1 MAGHY
6 YAYIRCFDNDKWY
19 SFNDTEVMEIDENDI
34 ERVFGEDANTSWQ
47 HRSGANAY
55 MLMYRKVDRVK
66 NLLAVHNEDVPKYL
80 FEMVKRENESSK
92 QKEEAKRKAKEII
105 KLKVH
110 LGPEKRAFEVNKSLR
125 IDDVAK
131 LAAQHFGIEN
141 KFSTDCLRLRAYY
154 QYYNIPVEPLPG
166 GNMLSDFI
174 GNWYGDRERDL
185 ALETKEPS
193 EEWPEY
199 KKYDRVYKASK
210 LNLETKQYDPYIIF
224 SMDSDARLSDLKDLL
239 HPKFKIPKE
248 KLLIVKTEDD
258 STLTLRDDSKI
269 LKSDYKCTEGTT
281 FYVEE
286 SENVD
291 GESIALDEIDRLKNA
306 YEICYNIPPNIE
318 PTQIIKIDQRAT
330 LGQFKEK
337 IAPIL
342 GLSLDEFKVMRGHEK
357 YATELKNEKETLK
370 ECYIWNGRVVIEK
383 GRPMRHGETKISF
396 FIYEPNPADEKKG
409 EILEELFE
417 IPIPEDMLI
426 REMKETLS
434 VKLKEEKKIEINPN
448 NMRIRELQ
456 VRTPSKIYADNYSF
470 KHVSTSIYN
479 GRPLAITNLGHEEPV
494 KSDKQ
499 LVPIVIRFYPSK
511 YEFGIKEEY
520 VLSEDITCDEFK
532 KLLAEKFSLRNVQL
546 AKITH
551 GQPNVLDAPD
561 LEWDRKAYGDRIG
574 TLYNSPYYLRD
585 GDTILFRDAEE
596 QLKQLTKE
604 EKDKIQKA
612 INVSK
617 RSVYQY
623 KEKELKINT

>member
-1 MAGHY
+1 
-6 YAYIRCFDNDKWY
+6 
-19 SFNDTEVMEIDENDI
+19 
-34 ERVFGEDANTSWQ
+34 
-47 HRSGANAY
+47 
-55 MLMYRKVDRVK
+55 
-66 NLLAVHNEDVPKYL
+66 
-80 FEMVKRENESSK
+80 
-92 QKEEAKRKAKEII
+92 
-105 KLKVH
+105 
-110 LGPEKRAFEVNKSLR
+110 
-125 IDDVAK
+125 
-131 LAAQHFGIEN
+131 
-141 KFSTDCLRLRAYY
+141 
-154 QYYNIPVEPLPG
+154 VEPLPG

-357 YATELKNEKETLK
+357 YATELKNEKR
-370 ECYIWNGRVVIEK
+370 N
-383 GRPMRHGETKISF
+383 TKR
-396 FIYEPNPADEKKG
+396 
-409 EILEELFE
+409 
-417 IPIPEDMLI
+417 ML
-426 REMKETLS
+426 
-434 VKLKEEKKIEINPN
+434 
-448 NMRIRELQ
+448 
-456 VRTPSKIYADNYSF
+456 Y
-470 KHVSTSIYN
+470 
-479 GRPLAITNLGHEEPV
+479 
-494 KSDKQ
+494 
-499 LVPIVIRFYPSK
+499 
-511 YEFGIKEEY
+511 
-520 VLSEDITCDEFK
+520 
-532 KLLAEKFSLRNVQL
+532 
-546 AKITH
+546 
-551 GQPNVLDAPD
+551 
-561 LEWDRKAYGDRIG
+561 LEW
-574 TLYNSPYYLRD
+574 
-585 GDTILFRDAEE
+585 
-596 QLKQLTKE
+596 
-604 EKDKIQKA
+604 
-612 INVSK
+612 
-617 RSVYQY
+617 
-623 KEKELKINT
+623 